1 MLLRAGNLHKKCR
14 KIIAVFVQYF
24 FKKSIDRLIF
34 IAYNTIT
41 KKQEN
46 KTKKEIKK

>member
-1 MLLRAGNLHKKCR
+1 M
-14 KIIAVFVQYF
+14 AVFVQYF
-24 FKKSIDRLIF
+24 FEKSIDRFIT

>member
-1 MLLRAGNLHKKCR
+1 MT
-14 KIIAVFVQYF
+14 VFVQYF
-24 FKKSIDRLIF
+24 FEKFIDKLIA